1 MRMWKIA
8 AACAAVGVLIVAA
21 MRPAEAD
28 ILINI
33 SKESQRMSVLVD
45 GTAKYN
51 WLVSTGS
58 KRYTTPSGAYNA
70 QWMAKK
76 WRSKQWNN
84 APMPHSIFFHKG
96 YAIHGTTEIKRLGK
110 IASHGCVRLHPDN
123 AAQLYSLVAKDRLNT
138 RIVVSD
144 DVIDAPPDEKA
155 PVKPK
160 RKPSQ
165 YVAEAPADTATKP
178 EMASAAQD
186 TGAKL
191 KALALA
197 QETAVVASDAGA
209 KRETVAIAKDAG
221 AERRA
226 VARKRYVAEKA
237 VSHPPRSGKREKH
250 QREVAKPVRER
261 FARAQRRGGFYW

>member
-1 MRMWKIA
+1 MRMCKLA
-8 AACAAVGVLIVAA
+8 AALAAVLVIGAL
-21 MRPAEAD
+21 RPAAAD

-51 WLVSTGS
+51 WLVSTGT
-58 KRYTTPSGAYNA
+58 KRYTTPSGVYRA

-96 YAIHGTTEIKRLGK
+96 YAIHGTTDIKRLGK

-123 AAQLYSLVAKDRLNT
+123 AAKLYSLVAKDLLNT

-144 DVIDAPPDEKA
+144 DVIDAPEET

-160 RKPSQ
+160 RKPSR
-165 YVAEAPADTATKP
+165 YVAEAPADTATKL
-178 EMASAAQD
+178 ELASAAKTTAEKVQ
-186 TGAKL
+186 TVAV
-191 KALALA
+191 A
-197 QETAVVASDAGA
+197 QEAAG
-209 KRETVAIAKDAG
+209 KRETAG
-221 AERRA
+221 VPRDSGTERRLA
-226 VARKRYVAEKA
+226 KKRFSAEKSYA
-237 VSHPPRSGKREKH
+237 QSRGAKSAKPKREK
-250 QREVAKPVRER
+250 
-261 FARAQRRGGFYW
+261 FARAYRRGGFYW